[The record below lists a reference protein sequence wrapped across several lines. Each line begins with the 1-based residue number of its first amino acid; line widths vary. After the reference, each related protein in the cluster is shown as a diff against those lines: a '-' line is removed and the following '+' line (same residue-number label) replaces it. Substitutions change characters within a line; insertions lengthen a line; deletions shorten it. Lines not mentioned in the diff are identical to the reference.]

1 MLPIWFIEYVHRLD
15 MILME
20 KIEKFTTL
28 RGNVNYISREA
39 FHVFRKKPFANSII
53 WLFWGGGGG
62 GGGVGGGGIKL

>member
-1 MLPIWFIEYVHRLD
+1 

-53 WLFWGGGGG
+53 WLFFGGGGG
-62 GGGVGGGGIKL
+62 GLEGGVIKL

>member
-1 MLPIWFIEYVHRLD
+1 

-53 WLFWGGGGG
+53 WLFFGGG
-62 GGGVGGGGIKL
+62 GGGVGRGSNKIIVNW

>member
-1 MLPIWFIEYVHRLD
+1 
-15 MILME
+15 ME

-53 WLFWGGGGG
+53 WLFFFWGGGGG
-62 GGGVGGGGIKL
+62 LEGGVIKL

>member
-53 WLFWGGGGG
+53 WLFLGGGRGG
-62 GGGVGGGGIKL
+62 GLEGGVIKL

>member
-1 MLPIWFIEYVHRLD
+1 

-53 WLFWGGGGG
+53 WLFLGGGGG
-62 GGGVGGGGIKL
+62 GGGGKGGE